1 MLRDYETMLKNQS
14 SRLSELDTER
24 EELHVHNTEL
34 EARVRDLEMRLGKV
48 TSARDRLNERVE
60 ELTATLQ
67 GEGETIVTCRMEVHF
82 SLCPAD
88 VGQRK
93 GDIYQATTLQL
104 MLCLPSLVPR
114 PRPAFH
120 CLQYRKAGEGLVY
133 FLM

>member
-1 MLRDYETMLKNQS
+1 MHMHALSLSLSFAHTDTLNNELKEKVERMLRDYETMLKNQS
-14 SRLSELDTER
+14 ARLSELDAER

-67 GEGETIVTCRMEVHF
+67 GEGETIVTCRMVVHL

-88 VGQRK
+88 EIHR
-93 GDIYQATTLQL
+93 
-104 MLCLPSLVPR
+104 S
-114 PRPAFH
+114 
-120 CLQYRKAGEGLVY
+120 
-133 FLM
+133 